1 MARDCNTALDTGAA
15 FENCS
20 SCVLLKKDLEMAIKS
35 GMFTDFSFDY
45 AGLRIMEMLPFTSA
59 LRWNTWGIPEGV
71 VREMHAPRFRMV
83 ILSNDDP
90 NNL

>member
-1 MARDCNTALDTGAA
+1 M
-15 FENCS
+15 
-20 SCVLLKKDLEMAIKS
+20 LKKDLEMALNS

-45 AGLRIMEMLPFTSA
+45 GGLRIMEMLTFTNA
-59 LRWNTWGIPEGV
+59 LRWNTWGIPEDS
-71 VREMHAPRFRMV
+71 VRNMHSPRFRMV